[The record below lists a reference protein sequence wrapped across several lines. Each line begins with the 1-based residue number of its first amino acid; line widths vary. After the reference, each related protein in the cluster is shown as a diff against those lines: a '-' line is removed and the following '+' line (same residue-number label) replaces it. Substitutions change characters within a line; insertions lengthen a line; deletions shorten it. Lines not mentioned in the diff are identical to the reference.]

1 MYILI
6 VEDTKTIASNEK
18 AFLELEWHVVDLAY
32 DWEEW
37 LRMWL
42 DNTYDLIVLDLMLPK
57 VDGIQVCQ
65 QLRSKKKTPI
75 IMTTAKWQLE
85 DKWEWFDAGAD
96 DYLVKPFALE
106 ELVMRINAISKR
118 TELPNVYRLQW
129 DIEILPDEQ
138 RVIRQWQDIK
148 CTLKEYLLIEYL
160 AQRPWQAIS
169 RTDLIDYIRWGDT
182 RENDGTL
189 DVYIANVRKKL
200 GKNSIETIKWYWY
213 KMS

>member
-6 VEDTKTIASNEK
+6 VEDNSSIAKNEQ
-18 AFLELEWHVVDLAY
+18 AFLSLEWHTVDIAV
-32 DWEEW
+32 DGEEW

-42 DNTYDLIVLDLMLPK
+42 DNTYDLIVLDIMLPK
-57 VDGIQVCQ
+57 VDWIQVSQ
-65 QLRSKKKTPI
+65 QLREKKKTPI

-85 DKWEWFDAGAD
+85 DKGEWFDAWAD

-138 RVIRQWQDIK
+138 RVIKQWQDIK
-148 CTLKEYLLIEYL
+148 FTLKEYLLIEYL
-160 AQRPWQAIS
+160 AQRQWQAIS
-169 RTDLIDYIRWGDT
+169 RTDLIDYIRWWDT
-182 RENDGTL
+182 RENDSTL

-200 GKNSIETIKWYWY
+200 GKEIIETIKGFGYRTV
-213 KMS
+213 

>member
-6 VEDTKTIASNEK
+6 IEDTTSIAHNEK
-18 AFLELEWHVVDLAY
+18 AFLELEWHTVDLAY

-37 LRMWL
+37 LRMAL

-65 QLRSKKKTPI
+65 QLRWKKKTPI

-85 DKWEWFDAGAD
+85 DKGEWFYAGAD

-106 ELVMRINAISKR
+106 ELVMRINAITKR
-118 TELPNVYRLQW
+118 TELPNVYRLAY
-129 DIEILPDEQ
+129 DIEVLPDEQ
-138 RVIRQWQDIK
+138 RVIKKWEDIK
-148 CTLKEYLLIEYL
+148 FTLKEYLLIEYL
-160 AQRPWQAIS
+160 AQRQWQAIS
-169 RTDLIDYIRWGDT
+169 RTDLIDYIRWWDT
-182 RENDGTL
+182 RENDATL

-200 GKNSIETIKWYWY
+200 GKESIETIKWYGY
-213 KMS
+213 KMA